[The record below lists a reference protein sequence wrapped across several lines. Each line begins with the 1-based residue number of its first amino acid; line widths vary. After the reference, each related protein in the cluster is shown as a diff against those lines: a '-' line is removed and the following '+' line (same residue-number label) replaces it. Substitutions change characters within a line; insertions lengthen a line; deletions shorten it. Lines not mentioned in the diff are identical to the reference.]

1 MVSTRD
7 YYSILGLQAPTQ
19 PSAAD
24 LRRAYK
30 LALLAAHPDK
40 KKTTTTAATGKLA
53 AHPLKKTT
61 TTTGTGKARVYTV
74 DEVKD
79 AYAVLSDAKRKA
91 EYDAWIQMY
100 PGRVQRGKGWGG
112 GLAAPSSDFVLGLEV
127 VDLSEFDVLDPG
139 FEFSDATGT
148 MANSN
153 ANSNTVAGDGEGV
166 GQMEWTRACR
176 CGADKGFRI
185 LEEELEDA
193 ESRGEK
199 EVLVGCEG
207 CSLWVRVGFEV
218 EEG

>member
-1 MVSTRD
+1 MASTRD

-40 KKTTTTAATGKLA
+40 KRTTTA
-53 AHPLKKTT
+53 
-61 TTTGTGKARVYTV
+61 TGKARGYTV

-100 PGRVQRGKGWGG
+100 PGKVRRGWGRGG
-112 GLAAPSSDFVLGLEV
+112 GLEAPSSDFVLGLEV

-139 FEFSDATGT
+139 FEFSDAPTTTASSGD
-148 MANSN
+148 S
-153 ANSNTVAGDGEGV
+153 NSNTAEGDGEGA

-176 CGADKGFRI
+176 CGADRGFRI